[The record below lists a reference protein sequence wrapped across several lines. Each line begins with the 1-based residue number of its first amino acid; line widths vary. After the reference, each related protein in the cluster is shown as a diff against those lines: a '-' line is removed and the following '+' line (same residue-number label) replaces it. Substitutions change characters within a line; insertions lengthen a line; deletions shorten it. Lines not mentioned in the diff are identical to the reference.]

1 MSLHTILE
9 NLYASRS
16 LRHLENDPLS
26 FCHRYADSLDQEIV
40 GLVASSFAYGKVAS
54 IKRSVEVI
62 LGELKP
68 SPTAFIEGF
77 NPLSSPK
84 PLAGFKH
91 RFNDAEDLCALFLA
105 IKNMIDQAG
114 SIGAF
119 FMRSYDNQAEDLT
132 TCLIDFTSKIL
143 HMDYSSIFGSECIP
157 ADSCFPFLF
166 PSPASGSACKRLCM
180 WLRWMVRPA
189 DGIDLGL
196 WKDIPPAKLVIPVD
210 AHIQRISKL
219 LGLTSR
225 RNADWRMAQ
234 QITAA
239 LKVFDPED
247 PVKYD
252 FSLCHIGI
260 SEGCSGKKLETCF
273 SCALSEFCG
282 EYLS

>member
-1 MSLHTILE
+1 MPLNIILD
-9 NLYASRS
+9 NLYACRS

-26 FCHRYADSLDQEIV
+26 FCHRYSDSLDQEIV
-40 GLVASSFAYGKVAS
+40 GMVASSFAYGKVTS
-54 IKRSVEVI
+54 IKRSVEKI

-68 SPTAFIEGF
+68 SPRAFIESF
-77 NPLSSPK
+77 SPVSFRK
-84 PLAGFKH
+84 SLAGFKH
-91 RFNDAEDLCALFLA
+91 RFNDVEDLCALFLA
-105 IKNMIDQAG
+105 MKNMIDQAG

-132 TCLIDFTSKIL
+132 MTLVDFTSTIL
-143 HMDYSSIFGSECIP
+143 RMDYSSVFGTERIP
-157 ADSCFPFLF
+157 TDSYFPFLF

-180 WLRWMVRPA
+180 LLRWMVRPA

-196 WKDIPPAKLVIPVD
+196 WKDIPPAKLIIPVD
-210 AHIQRISKL
+210 AHIQRIARL

-225 RNADWRMAQ
+225 SQADWRMAQ

-239 LKVFDPED
+239 LKAFDPED

-260 SEGCSGKKLETCF
+260 TEGCSGRKGETCL

-282 EYLS
+282 ENLS